1 MNAFQKIINEAV
13 PVMAAVQSLFS
24 YVIILS
30 IVGYLIDEKLNTFPI
45 VFITLL
51 FVGLT
56 IGFFQLYITQK
67 KSSK

>member
-1 MNAFQKIINEAV
+1 LNAFQKIIKKAV
-13 PVMAAVQSLFS
+13 PIMAAVQSLFL

-30 IVGYLIDEKLNTFPI
+30 IVGYFIDERLNTFPI

-56 IGFFQLYITQK
+56 MGFFQLYIPPK
-67 KSSK
+67 KSNK